1 MTIRELIE
9 RLEEAKDA
17 LGEDVEVRYASQP
30 SWPFENN
37 IREVH
42 ILGKHERRE
51 LAIEAMREDGMSE
64 DEIKVLENFDEE
76 ELENTE
82 DVVYLEE
89 GFQIGYLPDEAKD
102 HIGW

>member
-1 MTIRELIE
+1 MTIGELIE

-17 LGEDVEVRYASQP
+17 VGEDVEVRYASQP

-51 LAIEAMREDGMSE
+51 LAIEAMREEGMPQE
-64 DEIKVLENFDEE
+64 QAEKEFDEE

-89 GFQIGYLPDEAKD
+89 GFQIGYLPGEAKD

>member
-1 MTIRELIE
+1 MTIGELIE

-30 SWPFENN
+30 SYPFDYN

-42 ILGKHERRE
+42 ILGKDERRE
-51 LAIEAMREDGMSE
+51 IAIEAMREDGMDE
-64 DEIKVLENFDEE
+64 DEIKENFDEE

-89 GFQIGYLPDEAKD
+89 GFQLGYLPGEAKEL
-102 HIGW
+102 IGW

>member
-1 MTIRELIE
+1 MTIGELIE

-17 LGEDVEVRYASQP
+17 VGEDVEVRYASQP
-30 SWPFENN
+30 SWPFEYN
-37 IREVH
+37 IRDLH
-42 ILGKHERRE
+42 ILGRFERRE
-51 LAIEAMREDGMSE
+51 MAVEAMREDGMTDEDIEENIDE
-64 DEIKVLENFDEE
+64 DELD
-76 ELENTE
+76 NTE

>member
-1 MTIRELIE
+1 MTIGELIE
-9 RLEEAKDA
+9 SLEEARDA

-30 SWPFENN
+30 SYPFENN
-37 IREVH
+37 ICDVH

-51 LAIEAMREDGMSE
+51 LAIETLMREE
-64 DEIKVLENFDEE
+64 DVDREEAEKNIDEE

-89 GFQIGYLPDEAKD
+89 GFQIGYLPEDAKD

>member
-1 MTIRELIE
+1 MTIGELIE

-17 LGEDVEVRYASQP
+17 VGEDVKVRYASQP

-42 ILGKHERRE
+42 ILGRFDRRE
-51 LAIEAMREDGMSE
+51 LAIEAIQREEDVDREEAEKSIDE
-64 DEIKVLENFDEE
+64 DELD
-76 ELENTE
+76 NTE

>member
-1 MTIRELIE
+1 MTIGELIE

-17 LGEDVEVRYASQP
+17 VGEDVEVRYASQP

-51 LAIEAMREDGMSE
+51 IAIEAMREEGMPQE
-64 DEIKVLENFDEE
+64 QAEKEFDEE

-89 GFQIGYLPDEAKD
+89 GFQIGYLPGEAKD

>member
-1 MTIRELIE
+1 MTIGELIE

-17 LGEDVEVRYASQP
+17 VGEDVEVRYASQP

-51 LAIEAMREDGMSE
+51 LARERMRFEDGMSE
-64 DEIKVLENFDEE
+64 EEIDENFDEE

-89 GFQIGYLPDEAKD
+89 GFQIGYLPGEAKN

>member
-1 MTIRELIE
+1 MTIGELIE

-17 LGEDVEVRYASQP
+17 VGEDVEVRYASQP

-51 LAIEAMREDGMSE
+51 LAVEAMREDGMDE
-64 DEIKVLENFDEE
+64 DEIEENIDED
-76 ELENTE
+76 ELDNTE

>member
-1 MTIRELIE
+1 MTIGEFIE

-17 LGEDVEVRYASQP
+17 VGEDVEVRYASQP

-51 LAIEAMREDGMSE
+51 IAIEAMREEGMPQE
-64 DEIKVLENFDEE
+64 QAEKEFDEE

-89 GFQIGYLPDEAKD
+89 GFQIGYLPGEAKD

>member
-1 MTIRELIE
+1 MTIGELIE

-17 LGEDVEVRYASQP
+17 VGEDVEVRYASQP

-42 ILGKHERRE
+42 ILGRLDRRE
-51 LAIEAMREDGMSE
+51 LAIEAIQREEDVDREEAEKSIDE
-64 DEIKVLENFDEE
+64 DELD
-76 ELENTE
+76 NTE

-89 GFQIGYLPDEAKD
+89 GFQIGYLPGEVKD

>member
-1 MTIRELIE
+1 MTIGELIE

-17 LGEDVEVRYASQP
+17 VGEDVEVRYASQP
-30 SWPFENN
+30 SYPFEYN
-37 IREVH
+37 IRDVH

-51 LAIEAMREDGMSE
+51 MVVEAMREDGMDE
-64 DEIKVLENFDEE
+64 DEIEENIDEE

-89 GFQIGYLPDEAKD
+89 GFQIGYLPDEAKN

>member
-1 MTIRELIE
+1 MTIGELIE

-17 LGEDVEVRYASQP
+17 VGEDVEVRYASQP
-30 SWPFENN
+30 SYPFENN

-51 LAIEAMREDGMSE
+51 LAIEAMREEGMPQE
-64 DEIKVLENFDEE
+64 QAEKNIDEE

-89 GFQIGYLPDEAKD
+89 GFQIGYLPGEAKD

>member
-9 RLEEAKDA
+9 SLEEARDA

-30 SWPFENN
+30 SYPFENN

-51 LAIEAMREDGMSE
+51 LAIEAMREEGMPQE
-64 DEIKVLENFDEE
+64 QAEKEFDEE

-89 GFQIGYLPDEAKD
+89 GFQIGYLPGEAKD

>member
-1 MTIRELIE
+1 MTIGELIE

-17 LGEDVEVRYASQP
+17 VGEDVEVRYASQP

-51 LAIEAMREDGMSE
+51 LAIEAMREEGMPQE
-64 DEIKVLENFDEE
+64 QAEKEFDEE

-89 GFQIGYLPDEAKD
+89 GFQIGYLSGEAKE

>member
-1 MTIRELIE
+1 MTIGELIE

-17 LGEDVEVRYASQP
+17 VGEDVEVRYASQP

-51 LAIEAMREDGMSE
+51 LARERMRFEDGMSE
-64 DEIKVLENFDEE
+64 EEIDENFDEE

-89 GFQIGYLPDEAKD
+89 GFQIGYLPDEAKN

>member
-1 MTIRELIE
+1 MTIGELIE

-17 LGEDVEVRYASQP
+17 VGEDVEVRYASQP

-51 LAIEAMREDGMSE
+51 LARESMRFEDGMSE
-64 DEIKVLENFDEE
+64 EEIDENFDEE

-89 GFQIGYLPDEAKD
+89 GFQIGYLPDEAKN

>member
-1 MTIRELIE
+1 MTIGELIE

-42 ILGKHERRE
+42 ILGKADRRE
-51 LAIEAMREDGMSE
+51 LAIDAMREEGMDE
-64 DEIKVLENFDEE
+64 DEIKENFDEE

-89 GFQIGYLPDEAKD
+89 GFQIGYLPGEAKD

>member
-1 MTIRELIE
+1 MTIGELIE

-51 LAIEAMREDGMSE
+51 LAIEAMREEGMPQE
-64 DEIKVLENFDEE
+64 QAEKEFDEE

-89 GFQIGYLPDEAKD
+89 GFQIGYLSGEAKE

>member
-9 RLEEAKDA
+9 SLEEAKEA

-51 LAIEAMREDGMSE
+51 LARERMRFEDGMSE
-64 DEIKVLENFDEE
+64 EEIDENFDEE

-89 GFQIGYLPDEAKD
+89 GFQIGYLPDEAKN

>member
-1 MTIRELIE
+1 MTIGELIE

-30 SWPFENN
+30 SYPFDYN

-42 ILGKHERRE
+42 ILGKDERRE
-51 LAIEAMREDGMSE
+51 IAIEAMREDGMDE
-64 DEIKVLENFDEE
+64 DEIKENFDEE

-89 GFQIGYLPDEAKD
+89 GFQIGYLPGEAKD